1 MVARLGDL
9 PAALFLED
17 VHVARVVQRARSKSR
32 ATKFRTAY
40 VCVHFWVPSE
50 LRIGDEWIFLR
61 DSGNF

>member
-40 VCVHFWVPSE
+40 VCVHF
-50 LRIGDEWIFLR
+50 GFLVSFGLET
-61 DSGNF
+61 SGYF